1 MSAPTSQWRG
11 LIHLG
16 IVYLVWGSTYLFI
29 RIAVHEGSGFS
40 PFTMAASRITV
51 AAAILLP
58 AVILLRMPWK
68 VSKRDLVTLA
78 ASGALL
84 WFGGNGL
91 VALAEKRAS
100 SSFAALVIGST
111 PVWPVL
117 VEAVLDRRRP
127 SWQLV
132 LGMLVSFAGLAVLLS
147 PVLRQGIRADT
158 VSALTLLLA
167 SFSWAAGSMLFQ
179 RRPVKAP
186 PLVASAWQ
194 HVFGAIALCIAMQA
208 AGDPAPNPTH
218 AAWLAWVY
226 LIVAGS
232 LISFRSYLIAVQT
245 LPMSVVM
252 TYAYVNPVTAMIL
265 GRVFLGEKISGTM
278 LAGMA
283 LILGG
288 VAVIFRE
295 RLTRTRRQPVTSRA

>member
-1 MSAPTSQWRG
+1 MSASPNPWRG
-11 LIHLG
+11 LLHLG

-29 RIAVHEGSGFS
+29 RIAVHEGSGFP

-51 AAAILLP
+51 AAAMLLP

-68 VSKRDLVTLA
+68 VSRRDLLTLA
-78 ASGALL
+78 ASGVLL

-117 VEAVLDRRRP
+117 IEMLLDRKRP
-127 SWQLV
+127 SWRLV
-132 LGMLVSFAGLAVLLS
+132 AGMGIAFGGLAVLLS
-147 PVLRQGIRADT
+147 PVLRQGVRADT

-167 SFSWAAGSMLFQ
+167 SFCWAAGSMLFQ
-179 RRPVKAP
+179 RRPVNAP

-208 AGDPAPNPTH
+208 AGDPAPDPTRS
-218 AAWLAWVY
+218 AWLAWGY

-265 GRVFLGEKISGTM
+265 GRVFLGEQITGTM
-278 LAGMA
+278 LGGMG

-295 RLTRTRRQPVTSRA
+295 RLARKS